1 MSVSELD
8 PMYTWMYIP
17 AMAQR
22 YSIADAR
29 ANLPTLI
36 DEAEA
41 GAAIELTRRGEVV
54 AVMISVSEYELLRSQ
69 RLGFHEAY
77 QQFLKKHS
85 PEDIGV
91 DVTTFAKQVRDRSPG
106 RKVPL

>member
-1 MSVSELD
+1 
-8 PMYTWMYIP
+8 MYMWMYIEQ
-17 AMAQR
+17 MAQR
-22 YSIADAR
+22 YSIAEAR
-29 ANLPTLI
+29 ANLPTLV

-54 AVMISVSEYELLRSQ
+54 AVMISVNEYERLRSQ
-69 RLGFHEAY
+69 RIGFQEAY

-85 PEDIGV
+85 PADTGI
-91 DVTTFAKQVRDRSPG
+91 DAAAFAKQVRDRSPG

>member
-1 MSVSELD
+1 
-8 PMYTWMYIP
+8 
-17 AMAQR
+17 MAQR
-22 YSIADAR
+22 YSIAEAR
-29 ANLPTLI
+29 ANLPTLV

-54 AVMISVSEYELLRSQ
+54 AVMISVNEYERLRSQ
-69 RLGFHEAY
+69 RIGFQEAY

-85 PEDIGV
+85 PADSGI
-91 DVTTFAKQVRDRSPG
+91 DAAAFAKQVRDRSPG